1 MRTRGG
7 ARGCGGRGVEAL
19 SGRVEAGGSWKL
31 EHNKVRARR
40 PRGPKAGAH
49 RWRVQKP
56 DLAKVQEPDLAKAQE
71 PDLAKARG
79 SHKLRMGRG
88 QRAEP

>member
-1 MRTRGG
+1 M
-7 ARGCGGRGVEAL
+7 
-19 SGRVEAGGSWKL
+19 

-49 RWRVQKP
+49 RWRVQEP
-56 DLAKVQEPDLAKAQE
+56 DLAKVQEPDLAKA
-71 PDLAKARG
+71 RG
-79 SHKLRMGRG
+79 GHKLRLGRG